1 MDPSAMIDLLPQITR
16 FLEKPSGSRFLVPSA
31 YAGPVLKGLAAA
43 GFATK
48 TVACHAAS
56 HAFPAVAIPLQGG
69 DPGERLGLALTEIF
83 GSPER
88 AHLQVMLGVVGMPGA
103 PRFAPLVV
111 PKDARVEI
119 HDHREAHE
127 TDRDIKLRNL
137 AFGEYRKSL
146 LSFARLSGLAVHFHA
161 EGGGIRPPFPDEP
174 GVVRIL
180 TNACPPG
187 HTTARY
193 VPLAFGMKINEDG
206 LSALANG
213 PTKGRGVVLK
223 DELGEPM
230 VQVLGNTWY
239 LLIPTLS
246 NYNFQTSALI
256 FERLLALAW
265 KGAREA
271 AKAPGPKKAT
281 RRAFVETVATWTDEL
296 PALIRED
303 VKNMDRKIQDA
314 QRDLADLTRRKKES
328 LALLEAFGKSSFAK
342 EAKAR
347 CAKDFLAIKAD
358 ARVAGVSFVDD
369 GFHVETRPLEAAHR
383 GMRYA
388 FGAFVIRVSKRGV
401 VSVWSEAP
409 THKDGVPHPHIAKDG
424 GPCFG
429 NATDAIARAG
439 GEQRYADAV
448 RYVLRWLTE
457 GYTHALAAVKIEE
470 WPYVDETPD
479 HYETRWLADKALAQ
493 AGADAAAA
501 GVRLHP
507 AAAALVGAVQK
518 AVAGLSRDD
527 APAEEQEE
535 PHADA

>member
-1 MDPSAMIDLLPQITR
+1 MDPLAMLDLLPRITR
-16 FLEKPSGSRFLVPSA
+16 FLEEPSGSCFLVPSA
-31 YAGPVLKGLAAA
+31 YAGPVTGNLKAA

-48 TVACHAAS
+48 TVSCAAAS
-56 HAFPAVAIPLQGG
+56 HSLEAVAIPLKGG
-69 DPGERLGLALTEIF
+69 DPKERLGFALTEMF
-83 GSPER
+83 GSPDVADLEVVLCVAGRR
-88 AHLQVMLGVVGMPGA
+88 AA
-103 PRFAPLVV
+103 RFLPLVV
-111 PKDARVEI
+111 PKDAKVEI
-119 HDHREAHE
+119 HDKREPLE
-127 TDRDIKLRNL
+127 TDRDVKLRNL
-137 AFGEYRKSL
+137 AFGEYRKAL
-146 LSFARLSGLAVHFHA
+146 VMLARLSGLAVHFHA
-161 EGGGIRPPFPDEP
+161 EGGGIRPPFPHEP

-193 VPLAFGMKINEDG
+193 VPLAFGLKINEDG

-213 PTKGRGVVLK
+213 PTKGRGIVLK

-230 VQVLGNTWY
+230 VQILGNTWY

-256 FERLLALAW
+256 FGKLLALAW

-271 AKAPGPKKAT
+271 AKAAGPKRMTRKAFT
-281 RRAFVETVATWTDEL
+281 ETVSLWTDEL

-328 LALLEAFGKSSFAK
+328 LALLEAFDRSSFAR

-347 CAKDFLAIKAD
+347 CAKDFLSIKAD
-358 ARVAGVSFVDD
+358 PRVAGITFIDD
-369 GFHVETRPLEAAHR
+369 GFHVETRPLEASHR
-383 GMRYA
+383 GAKYA
-388 FGAFVIRVSKRGV
+388 LGAFVIRVGKRGT

-409 THKDGVPHPHIAKDG
+409 THKDGIPHPHIAKEG

-429 NATDAIARAG
+429 NATDAIAKAG

-470 WPYVDETPD
+470 WPYVGETPD

-493 AGADAAAA
+493 ADADA
-501 GVRLHP
+501 GIRLHP
-507 AAAALVGAVQK
+507 VASALVGAVHK
-518 AVAGLSRDD
+518 AVVDLAQD
-527 APAEEQEE
+527 APADERTEEQEE